1 MNGIRSFI
9 AIEMPPDVKRELGKI
24 QTFLELAA
32 DCPAK
37 WVAPESIHLTLSF
50 LGEINQVQIGAVKGV
65 MDNIASASP
74 AFRLSLDHVG
84 AFPNIGQPQTVCV
97 GIQGDMEIL
106 SRLHKNLEESLRV
119 TGYKPEDRAFKP
131 HLTLA
136 RVRDEASVQARQS
149 LGEALTR
156 TPGARPGIINV
167 TEISLFKSE
176 LTRSRPVYTSL
187 YRAKLNQER
196 PQVL

>member
-1 MNGIRSFI
+1 
-9 AIEMPPDVKRELGKI
+9 MPPDAKQELGKI
-24 QTFLELAA
+24 QIFLRQAA
-32 DCPAK
+32 ACPAK

-50 LGEINQVQIGAVKGV
+50 LGEIGPVQVEAVKGV
-65 MDNIASASP
+65 MDKIAFASP
-74 AFRLSLDHVG
+74 AFNLSLDHVG
-84 AFPNIGQPQTVCV
+84 AFPSLRQPQTVWV

-119 TGYKPEDRAFKP
+119 TGYKPEDHAFKP

-149 LGEALTR
+149 LGEALVR
-156 TPGARPGIINV
+156 VPGVKSGIISV

-176 LTRSRPVYTSL
+176 LTRSGPIYTRL
-187 YRAKLNQER
+187 YRAKINQQR

>member
-1 MNGIRSFI
+1 MNGIRSFV
-9 AIEMPPDVKRELGKI
+9 AVEMPPDVKQELGKI
-24 QTFLELAA
+24 QIFLRQAA
-32 DCPAK
+32 ACPAK

-50 LGEINQVQIGAVKGV
+50 LGEISPAQVEAVKGV
-65 MDNIASASP
+65 MDKIAVASP
-74 AFRLSLDHVG
+74 VFNLSLDHVG
-84 AFPNIGQPQTVCV
+84 AFPNLRQPQTVWV

-149 LGEALTR
+149 LGEALVR
-156 TPGARPGIINV
+156 VPGVKSGIISV
-167 TEISLFKSE
+167 TEISMFESE
-176 LTRSRPVYTSL
+176 LTRSGPMYTRL
-187 YRAKLNQER
+187 HRAKINQQR
-196 PQVL
+196 